1 MPFLSLAS
9 FCEAQSRREPA
20 AVPSALSWQPTTNRD
35 GQGAASTMSKLPA
48 RIPSSAKVLGSPDD
62 VENVPPAPS
71 LPWTKAAGNDDR
83 SQGTSCAAVA
93 AANPLAKALS
103 EMTLKQRELFG
114 ETEQD
119 LGRGVAAS
127 SPTPWTPYADIVL
140 ELTAH
145 FTPCLSVIVQCFAFH
160 KCSQQPGES
169 ISNFVPAPRRF
180 SEHCNFGETLSAML
194 WDRLVCGVLDKRVQR
209 RPLGKPV
216 LELKKAFEAADPLP
230 L

>member
-1 MPFLSLAS
+1 MGWCGACCPKTLARAATVAGRSWRRVLAVLAPIALCPLLIVYDSKETRCAYAILLMAVYWMFELVHLSVTSLLPVFLFPVLGI
-9 FCEAQSRREPA
+9 
-20 AVPSALSWQPTTNRD
+20 LDT
-35 GQGAASTMSKLPA
+35 ASTT
-48 RIPSSAKVLGSPDD
+48 
-62 VENVPPAPS
+62 APYM
-71 LPWTKAAGNDDR
+71 K
-83 SQGTSCAAVA
+83 
-93 AANPLAKALS
+93 
-103 EMTLKQRELFG
+103 
-114 ETEQD
+114 
-119 LGRGVAAS
+119 
-127 SPTPWTPYADIVL
+127 WTPYADIVL